1 MPALFSF
8 GLGVTQGIEK
18 RRIAKEQFEAE
29 VGLDAA
35 QQAAR
40 MELAKYEIDRKQQFQ
55 AVQAEL
61 SSLEFLFKVETN
73 RNEKRRI
80 AKQMEIVA
88 GRLKTL
94 SGGSTPT
101 SAVGGGGGSEGGL
114 EDAGPFPVVTN
125 ESDEEK
131 KARRYGNYGSGQA
144 FDPYYEP
151 PVTGPEAAGVTID
164 PAGRGV
170 GE

>member
-18 RRIAKEQFEAE
+18 QRIAKEQFEAE

-40 MELAKYEIDRKQQFQ
+40 MELAKYEIDRKQEFQ

-61 SSLEFLFKVETN
+61 SSLEFLFKTERN
-73 RNEKRRI
+73 RDVKREI
-80 AKQMEIVA
+80 AKEMQIVA
-88 GRLKTL
+88 GRLRTL

-101 SAVGGGGGSEGGL
+101 SAVGSGGSEGGL
-114 EDAGPFPVVTN
+114 DDAAIIPPDET
-125 ESDEEK
+125 EEEK
-131 KARRYGNYGSGQA
+131 KARKYRNYNRGEA

-151 PVTGPEAAGVTID
+151 PVTGSEATSVTINSSG
-164 PAGRGV
+164 AEV
-170 GE
+170 QS

>member
-40 MELAKYEIDRKQQFQ
+40 MELAEYEIDRKQQFQ

-101 SAVGGGGGSEGGL
+101 SAVGGGGGEGGL
-114 EDAGPFPVVTN
+114 DDAAIIPPDET
-125 ESDEEK
+125 EEEK
-131 KARRYGNYGSGQA
+131 KARKYRNYNRGEA

-151 PVTGPEAAGVTID
+151 PVTGPEATSVIINSSGAEVQS
-164 PAGRGV
+164 
-170 GE
+170 

>member
-18 RRIAKEQFEAE
+18 QKIAKEQFEAE

-40 MELAKYEIDRKQQFQ
+40 MELARYEIDRKQQFQ

-61 SSLEFLFKVETN
+61 SSLEFLFKTE
-73 RNEKRRI
+73 RNPAVKREI
-80 AKQMEIVA
+80 AKEMQIVA
-88 GRLKTL
+88 GRLRTL

-101 SAVGGGGGSEGGL
+101 SAVGSGGSEGGL
-114 EDAGPFPVVTN
+114 DDAAIIPPDET
-125 ESDEEK
+125 EEEK
-131 KARRYGNYGSGQA
+131 KPRRYRDYGRGQP
-144 FDPYYEP
+144 FDPFYEP
-151 PVTGPEAAGVTID
+151 PVIGPEDSGVSINSSG
-164 PAGRGV
+164 AKV
-170 GE
+170 QS

>member
-40 MELAKYEIDRKQQFQ
+40 MELARYEIDRKQQFQ

-61 SSLEFLFKVETN
+61 SSLEFLFKTE
-73 RNEKRRI
+73 RNPAVKREI
-80 AKQMEIVA
+80 AKQMQIVA

-101 SAVGGGGGSEGGL
+101 SAVGSAGGGGL
-114 EDAGPFPVVTN
+114 DDAGPSPVVTN
-125 ESDEEK
+125 ETEEQK
-131 KARRYGNYGSGQA
+131 KARKYRNYSRGEA
-144 FDPYYEP
+144 FDPDPHYEP
-151 PVTGPEAAGVTID
+151 PVTGPEATGVIINSSG
-164 PAGRGV
+164 AKV
-170 GE
+170 QS